1 MPRRFVMKKRIVAIL
16 FAAIMSL
23 PTAAYADPAISQ
35 GRAVEAESQSAA
47 QVSDNTIGM
56 KSADTGAVK
65 GNTVSSGAERQTE
78 PQSETKGTE
87 IQSESRPQQTE
98 TQPETKAA
106 VVKTPETKAPIET
119 KSSEM
124 QPAGETDKPGVQD
137 SEAQEGSQNDSEITE
152 MAKSISKMDKQ
163 IDQIAEEN
171 KLLHQEIKK
180 LTESETENQETETE
194 SEEKVMKDENAFLR
208 DIKKANEKR
217 AKATVGYS
225 EAEIAAMTNGEIAE
239 MNKECVECEKDLYD
253 TYKNASF
260 KNKNLEYLCALYM
273 KGLKNQ
279 FDAYD
284 NWQKNGNITK
294 YNELW
299 DAGYNKR
306 SLALTEIVD
315 TYKVDIKDMD
325 SMRKTAE
332 NLMEKDDTEAKTDL
346 SYDEVVRAQNDLNTL
361 GFENTADGKF
371 GSKTALLLRRFQ
383 SMFGYGPADG
393 ILDKESLS
401 QLDKEAAKVNPNQT
415 KNMNTEKGN

>member
-1 MPRRFVMKKRIVAIL
+1 MPRMLVMKKRIVAIL
-16 FAAIMSL
+16 FAAIMAL
-23 PTAAYADPAISQ
+23 PTAAYADPAINQ
-35 GRAVEAESQSAA
+35 GHAVEAESQVAT
-47 QVSDNTIGM
+47 QVSDNAIGT

-65 GNTVSSGAERQTE
+65 GSTVSSGAEKQTE

-106 VVKTPETKAPIET
+106 AVKTPETKAPET
-119 KSSEM
+119 KPSEM
-124 QPAGETDKPGVQD
+124 QPAGETDKPSAQN
-137 SEAQEGSQNDSEITE
+137 SEAQENNQNNSEITE
-152 MAKSISKMDKQ
+152 MAKSISKMDRQ

-325 SMRKTAE
+325 SMRKTAA

-393 ILDKESLS
+393 ILDKEALS
-401 QLDKEAAKVNPNQT
+401 QLDKEAAKVSPKQT
-415 KNMNTEKGN
+415 KNANTEKGN